1 MRKQVLISIQEFDLE
16 MFDAEAKK
24 CRLTRSAYIRK
35 LVVQDVRRQAD
46 ANQSQ
51 DAKPKDHGVG

>member
-1 MRKQVLISIQEFDLE
+1 MRKQVLISVQEFDLE

-24 CRLTRSAYIRK
+24 NRLTRSAYIRK

-51 DAKPKDHGVG
+51 GEAPKDHDEG

>member
-51 DAKPKDHGVG
+51 GEVPKDHGVG